1 VRELGIAFLLIL
13 LNGLIALS
21 ELATVSAR
29 KARLKTTVG
38 SGRAG
43 AATAL
48 KLAEEPG
55 RFLSTVQIGITL
67 VGILAGAFSG
77 AFGLRS
83 FSDQVAFLWRGSY
96 LTSSPVSFF
105 PSLISL
111 LAFSRSL
118 FFFALVR
125 FFSLPLP
132 IVCLSGSGS
141 LIETTPCRRGSNPQP
156 AD

>member
-1 VRELGIAFLLIL
+1 VLELGIAFLLIL
-13 LNGLIALS
+13 LNGLFALS
-21 ELATVSAR
+21 ELAIVSAR
-29 KARLKTTVG
+29 KARLKTMVD
-38 SGRAG
+38 SGRA
-43 AATAL
+43 ALAL

-77 AFGLRS
+77 AFGHRS